1 MPKKLIF
8 KDSSE
13 QFTIPAGY
21 TALRSENGNFK
32 KQVESTVSALST
44 GGGGFSLTEL
54 GFTIVSQPSIINQD
68 ITLPDNS
75 VLTYQGPLTIG
86 QGFTLTVPSGTT
98 LTIFEP

>member
-8 KDSSE
+8 KDNNQ
-13 QFTIPAGY
+13 QFTIPSGY

-32 KQVESTVSALST
+32 KQVESTISALST
-44 GGGGFSLTEL
+44 GGGLSLSEL

-86 QGFTLTVPSGTT
+86 EGFTLTVPSGTT
-98 LTIFEP
+98 LTILEP